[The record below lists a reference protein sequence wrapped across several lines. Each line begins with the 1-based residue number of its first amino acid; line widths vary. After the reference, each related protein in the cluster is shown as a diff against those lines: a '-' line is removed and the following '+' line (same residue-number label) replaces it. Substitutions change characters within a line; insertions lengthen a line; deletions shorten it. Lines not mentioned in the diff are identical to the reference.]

1 MNDKEQNYIIETL
14 LKSYSNSSLINEEYI
29 TNLLEKLEE
38 KDSSQTIF
46 TCKNIINNYLA
57 NQAKVDENI
66 LFELTIDM
74 VSVKERICLK
84 LKLDVNNPIYDDYL
98 MEGIL
103 SYDGS
108 KSLDLY
114 LSSFLMQKIKIKY
127 VPLKSSKILEYKD
140 HKTNKDKELI
150 SGSEPEKIVEVP
162 PVITL
167 EEKSPIRE
175 EDLKIESSALEQ
187 EQEVSFSKE
196 DKIEEVAKEEVV
208 STSPLTVKDSSLSL
222 TKRRLKN
229 QRRREAK
236 KEQPQALN
244 EEISFEV
251 PIEELEDLLVLDS
264 DETEIIEDVTKD
276 LCEPLEQ
283 HEEINGKELAGRISE
298 VINNIPPLEEDNIV
312 TKLYKL
318 LGVKIN
324 IEDNIFYYYYTCLR
338 FGTKDKTYSLEIIA
352 TTLGLSLE
360 EVIAFEEYTIN
371 QIKELLNTVDKNISL
386 TFN

>member
-14 LKSYSNSSLINEEYI
+14 LKSYPNSSLINEEYI

-74 VSVKERICLK
+74 ASVKERICHK
-84 LKLDVNNPIYDDYL
+84 LKLDINNPIYDDYL

-175 EDLKIESSALEQ
+175 EDLKVESSSLEQ
-187 EQEVSFSKE
+187 EVIFSKE
-196 DKIEEVAKEEVV
+196 DKVEEEAKEEIA
-208 STSPLTVKDSSLSL
+208 STIQLTLKDSSLSL

-236 KEQPQALN
+236 KEQSQALN

-283 HEEINGKELAGRISE
+283 HEEINGKELADRISE
-298 VINNIPPLEEDNIV
+298 VIKNIPPLEEDNIV

-338 FGTKDKTYSLEIIA
+338 FGTKEKTYSLEIIA
-352 TTLGLSLE
+352 ATLGLTLE

-371 QIKELLNTVDKNISL
+371 QVKELLNTVDKNISL

>member
-1 MNDKEQNYIIETL
+1 MNDKAQNYIIETL
-14 LKSYSNSSLINEEYI
+14 LKSYSNSSLINEGYI

-74 VSVKERICLK
+74 ASVKERICHK

-140 HKTNKDKELI
+140 HKTIENKKLT

-167 EEKSPIRE
+167 EEKDQIRE
-175 EDLKIESSALEQ
+175 EDLKVESSALEQ
-187 EQEVSFSKE
+187 EQEVTFSKE
-196 DKIEEVAKEEVV
+196 DKIEEVAKEEIV
-208 STSPLTVKDSSLSL
+208 STSPLTVKDNSLSL

-283 HEEINGKELAGRISE
+283 HEKINGKELADRISE
-298 VINNIPPLEEDNIV
+298 AIKNIPPLEEDNIV

>member
-208 STSPLTVKDSSLSL
+208 STSPLTVKDSSL
-222 TKRRLKN
+222 
-229 QRRREAK
+229 
-236 KEQPQALN
+236 
-244 EEISFEV
+244 
-251 PIEELEDLLVLDS
+251 
-264 DETEIIEDVTKD
+264 
-276 LCEPLEQ
+276 
-283 HEEINGKELAGRISE
+283 
-298 VINNIPPLEEDNIV
+298 
-312 TKLYKL
+312 
-318 LGVKIN
+318 
-324 IEDNIFYYYYTCLR
+324 
-338 FGTKDKTYSLEIIA
+338 
-352 TTLGLSLE
+352 
-360 EVIAFEEYTIN
+360 
-371 QIKELLNTVDKNISL
+371 
-386 TFN
+386 

>member
-14 LKSYSNSSLINEEYI
+14 LKSYPNSSLINEEYI

-46 TCKNIINNYLA
+46 TCKNIINNYLVEK
-57 NQAKVDENI
+57 AKVDENI

-74 VSVKERICLK
+74 TSVKERICHK
-84 LKLDVNNPIYDDYL
+84 LKLDVNNSIYDDYL
-98 MEGIL
+98 MKGIL

-127 VPLKSSKILEYKD
+127 VPPKSSKLLEYKD
-140 HKTNKDKELI
+140 HKTNENKELT
-150 SGSEPEKIVEVP
+150 SGSEPEKIAEVSP
-162 PVITL
+162 AITL
-167 EEKSPIRE
+167 EEKAPIRE
-175 EDLKIESSALEQ
+175 EDLKVEPSAK
-187 EQEVSFSKE
+187 EQEVNFLKE
-196 DKIEEVAKEEVV
+196 DKVEEVAKEEIV
-208 STSPLTVKDSSLSL
+208 STSPLTLKDGSLSL
-222 TKRRLKN
+222 TKKQLKN
-229 QRRREAK
+229 QKRREAK
-236 KEQPQALN
+236 KEQSQS
-244 EEISFEV
+244 SFEV
-251 PIEELEDLLVLDS
+251 PIEDLEDLLVLDS

-283 HEEINGKELAGRISE
+283 HEEINGKELADRISK
-298 VINNIPPLEEDNIV
+298 VVNNIPPMEKNNIV

-318 LGVKIN
+318 LDIKKKMN

-338 FGTKDKTYSLEIIA
+338 FETKEKIYSLEIIA
-352 TTLGLSLE
+352 VTLGLSLE

-386 TFN
+386 TFQ